1 MLSFF
6 LTETFCQYTYNTYN
20 TGDYSPGTGGPTG
33 ASTGGSTDYPT
44 YPDTTTDDNPPVV
57 VTNPPPQTT
66 LQPASSSLSGIY
78 SFKITDE
85 LYGVIVLFPAVL
97 ELILLLPIILQFLT
111 PYLGIGGNPS
121 SGSGSGSAP
130 AIPSVPPLSGRPSLQ
145 GGYNFYP
152 HPLFSTGGNL
162 FNPLMFFP
170 RRGPNRLRRTK
181 VNINLVL
188 LFMKIFNY

>member
-6 LTETFCQYTYNTYN
+6 LTETFCQYSAYSTYN
-20 TGDYSPGTGGPTG
+20 TGDYSPGSGGPTG
-33 ASTGGSTDYPT
+33 ASTGGTDYPT
-44 YPDTTTDDNPPVV
+44 YPITTTDDNPPVV

-78 SFKITDE
+78 SITDKIC
-85 LYGVIVLFPAVL
+85 GVIVLFPAVL

-111 PYLGIGGNPS
+111 PYLGIGSNPS
-121 SGSGSGSAP
+121 SGSGSGSGSAP